1 LEIGAGS
8 GITGDA
14 RCWRFEHEFCDE
26 LERAARCRLDERPRK
41 ELHSTV
47 TLYLGWAHE
56 DYAERRHW
64 LF

>member
-1 LEIGAGS
+1 L
-8 GITGDA
+8 
-14 RCWRFEHEFCDE
+14 
-26 LERAARCRLDERPRK
+26 RCRLDERPRK